1 MNGYLAAT
9 SREEEE
15 KEKKERPES
24 KWNIEGIVMH
34 CIIKNIERGKN
45 EERSYFNP

>member
-1 MNGYLAAT
+1 MAT
-9 SREEEE
+9 REEEE
-15 KEKKERPES
+15 KREERAPES

-34 CIIKNIERGKN
+34 CIIKNIKRGKN